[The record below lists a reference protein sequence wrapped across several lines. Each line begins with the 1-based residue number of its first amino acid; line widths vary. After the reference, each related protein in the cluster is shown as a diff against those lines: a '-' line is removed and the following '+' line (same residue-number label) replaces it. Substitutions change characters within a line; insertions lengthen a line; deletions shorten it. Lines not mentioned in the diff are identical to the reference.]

1 MGQSKVGRPL
11 RVVVAPDSFGGAL
24 DSVGV
29 AAAISAGWRDVRPG
43 DEVDQRPMADGGEG
57 TLAAVAAALGDAA
70 ERRAV
75 ETTDPLGRPIEA
87 EWLLLDEGSAAFLE
101 MAAASGLARLA
112 TDERTP
118 ANARL
123 ASTRGTG
130 DLLRAAL
137 DAGVERIIIGLG
149 GSATT
154 DGGSGLL
161 RALGAR
167 LLDGSGD
174 ELAEGGAALSGLGRI
189 DASGLDQ
196 RLNGVALVIA
206 SDVTNTLCGPRGA
219 AATYGPQ
226 KGADPAAVD
235 ELDAALRRFGDAIE
249 AATGRL
255 VADLPGAGAA
265 GGTTAGLLGFTSA
278 TVRPGVEI
286 VAELVRLAA
295 AVEAADLVI
304 TGEGRADEQTLQ
316 GKTAMGVA
324 TVARPRGTPV
334 ALLCGAIGPG
344 AAALEVATALSLVQP
359 IADRPLSLEESMA
372 DTDRL
377 LRAAASRLARAIGI
391 GLELAR
397 A

>member
-1 MGQSKVGRPL
+1 MTRTL

-29 AAAISAGWRDVRPG
+29 AAAIAAGWSAVRPD
-43 DEVDQRPMADGGEG
+43 DEVLRRPMADGGEG
-57 TLAAVAAALGDAA
+57 TLAALADALGEAA
-70 ERRAV
+70 ERRTV
-75 ETTDPLGRPIEA
+75 ETTDALGRPISA
-87 EWLLLDEGSAAFLE
+87 DWLLLDEGRGAFVE
-101 MAAASGLARLA
+101 MAVASGLARLA
-112 TDERTP
+112 LDERSP
-118 ANARL
+118 EGARL

-137 DAGVERIIIGLG
+137 DAGVERITVGLG

-167 LLDGSGD
+167 FIGGSGD
-174 ELAEGGAALSGLGRI
+174 ELPEGGAALAQLKQI
-189 DASGLDQ
+189 DAERLDP
-196 RLNGVALVIA
+196 RLRDVKLVIA
-206 SDVTNTLCGPRGA
+206 SDVTNPLCGTRGA

-226 KGADPAAVD
+226 KGADPSTVE
-235 ELDAALRRFGDAIE
+235 ELDAALAAYGRAIE
-249 AATGRL
+249 AATGKL

-278 TVRPGVEI
+278 AVRPGVEV
-286 VAELVRLAA
+286 VAELVGLADA
-295 AVEAADLVI
+295 LESADLVI

-324 TVARPRGTPV
+324 MLAGPRRTPV
-334 ALLCGAIGPG
+334 VLLCGALGERAEALD
-344 AAALEVATALSLVQP
+344 AATSLSLVQP
-359 IADRPLSLEESMA
+359 IIDRPMELAEAMA
-372 DTDRL
+372 RTEPL
-377 LRAAASRLARAIGI
+377 LQAAAGRLARSVGI

-397 A
+397 P